1 MDADFRS
8 FYLKRQQ
15 AIELAAHS
23 DRLISLQ
30 GLEEENESARRDL
43 ACPFCYKALD
53 VDALCHHV
61 QDEHRLHSNSKR
73 VCPICGAKSGNDVL
87 GHITLQHGRLFKA
100 RRRSHNGEIPSNSIS
115 FYLGKELQEERRHS
129 FRREAFGSV
138 GSNSST
144 ATLDPLLSGFVHN
157 MLSYETKKLPGPR
170 LSSEESLT
178 RNSTSNVEF
187 ATSVKSSPTLQE
199 REQKFEEMSG
209 RVEFVQQLVL
219 STILGDEL

>member
-8 FYLKRQQ
+8 FYIKRQQ
-15 AIELAAHS
+15 AIELAARS
-23 DRLISLQ
+23 DRLINLQ
-30 GLEEENESARRDL
+30 GLEEENEIARRDL

-53 VDALCHHV
+53 IDALCHHM
-61 QDEHRLHSNSKR
+61 QDEHHLHSNNKR
-73 VCPICGAKSGNDVL
+73 VCPICGAKSGKDVL
-87 GHITLQHGRLFKA
+87 GHIALQHGRLFKA
-100 RRRSHNGEIPSNSIS
+100 RRRSHNGGIPTNSIS
-115 FYLGKELQEERRHS
+115 FYLGKELQERHS
-129 FRREAFGSV
+129 FHREAFGSV

-157 MLSYETKKLPGPR
+157 MLSYETKKISGPS

-187 ATSVKSSPTLQE
+187 ATSVKSSSTLQE